1 MSNWSPVPGEGN
13 KLRREMHCYG
23 KPSALLHVARLASLD
38 GFDFVALAACDAGH
52 GTLMCKAKTT
62 SVQEAK
68 VIADALGKYVRHMA
82 QRKARKDARRDM
94 KRGSVARDLVGVGIE
109 EGGAE

>member
-23 KPSALLHVARLASLD
+23 KPSALMHVCRMVSLD
-38 GFDFVALAACDAGH
+38 GFDYVSLAACDAGS
-52 GTLMCKAKTT
+52 GMLVCKAKATN
-62 SVQEAK
+62 VVEAK
-68 VIADALGKYVRHMA
+68 VIADALGKYVRHLA
-82 QRKARKDARRDM
+82 QRKARKDARREV
-94 KRGSVARDLVGVGIE
+94 KRGSVERELVGVSVQ